1 MSILTGNSKR
11 FLLLALLVSTGLG
24 LWWTTAGVAGAGQGR
39 GASDTA
45 RVLVG
50 AIDIHVHH
58 LPDDRPRSIDAIDVA
73 KLAAS
78 RGMRAIVLKNHYEST
93 AGLVYLVRKV
103 VPGVEVFGGIDL
115 NLTVGG
121 INPAAVEHMTRVTG
135 GWGRFVWMPTFD
147 AENQV
152 RYSKETRPFVSVSG
166 NGELL
171 PAVRQVIALIAK
183 HGLVLATGHSA
194 PAEGLMLL
202 REGRRQGA
210 QHMVVTH
217 AMNAPVLM
225 DVPQMQEAA
234 KLGAFIEFVGGSL
247 AGADAEARIDR
258 FADAIRKIGPEFC
271 ILSSDLG
278 QMGNA
283 LPPDGFGAFL
293 AALRGR
299 GFTEQEVDRMSKQN
313 PARLLGLP

>member
-1 MSILTGNSKR
+1 MAQRRLYSRVVRILVATAAVACVGVMN
-11 FLLLALLVSTGLG
+11 
-24 LWWTTAGVAGAGQGR
+24 AGVAGQTA
-39 GASDTA
+39 ASGDAA
-45 RVLVG
+45 RLLTG
-50 AIDIHVHH
+50 AIDIHVHS

-73 KLAAS
+73 KLASA

-93 AGLVYLVRKV
+93 AGVAYLVRRV
-103 VPGVEVFGGIDL
+103 VPGIEVFGGVDL

-152 RYSKETRPFVSVSG
+152 RYSKENRPFVSVSRD
-166 NGELL
+166 GELL
-171 PAVRQVIALIAK
+171 PAVKQVIELVAK
-183 HGLVLATGHSA
+183 HQLVLATGHST
-194 PAEGLMLL
+194 PAEVLMLL
-202 REGRRQGA
+202 REARRQGV
-210 QHMVVTH
+210 QRMVVTH

-234 KLGAFIEFVGGSL
+234 KLGALIEFVGGSP
-247 AGADAEARIDR
+247 AGPDAEARITR
-258 FADAIRKIGPEFC
+258 IADAIRAIGPEFC

-278 QMGNA
+278 QAGNP

-293 AALRGR
+293 AALRTR
-299 GFTEQEVDRMSKQN
+299 GLSEQDLTRMSKLN
-313 PARLLGLP
+313 PARLLALQ